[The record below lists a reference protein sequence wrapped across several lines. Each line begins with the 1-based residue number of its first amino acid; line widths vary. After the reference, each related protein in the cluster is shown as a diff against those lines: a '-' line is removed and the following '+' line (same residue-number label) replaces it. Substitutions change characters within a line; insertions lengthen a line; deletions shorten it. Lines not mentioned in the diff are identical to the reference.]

1 MTGTCSWYAAF
12 GKACIDTDNKKLF
25 DYRNSLEWYDS
36 DIFDSEI
43 IGVLIEKEFVL
54 GYKIDI
60 IKRELDVEFEDVDV
74 CDKARCE

>member
-1 MTGTCSWYAAF
+1 MQLLEKLVLTQ
-12 GKACIDTDNKKLF
+12 KLF

-43 IGVLIEKEFVL
+43 IGVLIEKEFIL

-60 IKRELDVEFEDVDV
+60 ILIMHSEKNIMIY
-74 CDKARCE
+74 